1 MAGVGI
7 RRCVV
12 DRPVVREEVRKQLLV
27 LQRACLPHDEPVFPE
42 DGAWWMG
49 WDGGQAVCFGLV
61 QPSCQ
66 WVDTAYLARAGVL
79 EAWRGMG
86 LQRRLI
92 RVREAWAKR
101 AGYRWMISDT
111 TDNVPSSNNLMR
123 CGYKLIEPSAP
134 WANDMSLYWTKRLRE
149 D

>member
-1 MAGVGI
+1 MDMVTI
-7 RRCVV
+7 RQIRDFTKVQQ
-12 DRPVVREEVRKQLLV
+12 ELLV
-27 LQRACLPHDEPVFPE
+27 LQKACLPHDEPVFP
-42 DGAWWMG
+42 DNGVWWIG
-49 WDGGQAVCFGLV
+49 RQGEQNTCFALI
-61 QPSCQ
+61 QPSYQ
-66 WVDTAYLARAGVL
+66 WMDTAYLARAGVL
-79 EAWRGMG
+79 EAWRGQG

-92 RVREAWAKR
+92 RVREAWAKK

-134 WANDMSLYWTKRLRE
+134 WANNMSLYWTKRLRH